1 MRIIDFY
8 KKKNYFFILSALIIL
23 TGIAF
28 IFIRGVQLDIQFK
41 GGTILEYSYTGTV
54 DKTVAANIAK
64 NDLKRDV
71 TIQDNTNVATGET
84 QLVFNVAGT
93 DSITSDIQETFTN
106 DLTAKFAKNNIKLS
120 QASNVAPYI
129 GQQFLVISVLA
140 ILLASFIILL
150 YVWIRFRRIGG
161 FSAGLTALAS
171 LYHDVLIVT
180 SIYIIFGISISD
192 SYIAVVLIILGYSI
206 YDTIV
211 VFDRVRENR
220 RLTGNKLPI
229 PELVNMSITQTL
241 ARSINTTLCTFFSI
255 AIVLV
260 FALFYGI
267 NSIISFALPMMIGII
282 SGCYSTIFIAGP
294 LWVMW
299 QNHKLKKVEERRK
312 IVKGI

>member
-1 MRIIDFY
+1 MKIINFY
-8 KKKNYFFILSALIIL
+8 SKKNIFFILSALIIL
-23 TGIAF
+23 TGVVF
-28 IFIRGVQLDIQFK
+28 IFINGIQLDIQFK
-41 GGTILEYSYTGTV
+41 GGTIMKYGYSGTI
-54 DKTVAANIAK
+54 DKKAAQNLAV
-64 NDLKRDV
+64 NDIGRDV
-71 TIQDNTNVATGET
+71 TIQENTNVATGDK

-93 DSITSDIQETFTN
+93 ESITSATQQKFTA
-106 DLTAKFAKNNIKLS
+106 DLKAKFPKNNFKLNE
-120 QASNVAPYI
+120 ASNVAPYI
-129 GQQFLVISVLA
+129 GQQFLMMSILAVVLA
-140 ILLASFIILL
+140 SIIILF

-161 FSAGLTALAS
+161 LSAGLTALAS

-180 SIYIIFGISISD
+180 AIYIIFGIPISD
-192 SYIAVVLIILGYSI
+192 SFIAVVLIILGYSI

-255 AIVLV
+255 AIVFT
-260 FALFYGI
+260 FALLYGI
-267 NSIISFALPMMIGII
+267 DSITSFALPMMIGIL

-299 QNHKLKKVEERRK
+299 QNHKINKANERKK
-312 IVKGI
+312 IVKGK